1 MNPKSKLIGVVVAS
15 LVLASCG
22 KGDKKAASQVAA
34 RVNDAEITV
43 LQVNNA
49 LSRVPNLP
57 PEAAAGARRQ
67 VLDQLVDQEL
77 AVGQAMEKKLDRNPE
92 VMTAIEAAKREILA
106 RAYLQQLV
114 AAQGKPADEDVKKY
128 YREHPELFE
137 QRKVFSIEQIALPK
151 NAVPG
156 DQLAA
161 LTTGKA
167 MNEIAAE
174 LKRRGVKF
182 NADAGVRPA
191 EQLPLEMLP
200 HLATMKD
207 NQTSVVPLGDAVLV
221 VHVIASRAAPV
232 SEADATPRIQQFL
245 GNQKAMAA
253 VKADLQ
259 QLKDK
264 AKIEYLGEFA
274 GGATGEKPA
283 APTTPAKA
291 GAAPDDLAKGVA
303 KLQ

>member
-1 MNPKSKLIGVVVAS
+1 MNSKSKLIALLVAS

-43 LQVNNA
+43 LQVNSA

-57 PEAAAGARRQ
+57 PEAAASARRQ

-77 AVGQAMEKKLDRNPE
+77 AVGQAVEKKLDRNPE

-106 RAYLQQLV
+106 RAYLQQV
-114 AAQGKPADEDVKKY
+114 AAAQGKPADEDVKKY

-137 QRKVFSIEQIALPK
+137 QRKVFSLEQIAMPK

-161 LTTGKA
+161 LTSKP

-182 NADAGVRPA
+182 TADAGVRPA

-200 HLATMKD
+200 QLAALKD
-207 NQTSVVPLGDAVLV
+207 NQTSVIALGDASLI

-232 SEADATPRIQQFL
+232 SEAEAAPRIQQFL

-253 VKADLQ
+253 VKADLK

-274 GGATGEKPA
+274 AGAAEKPA
-283 APTTPAKA
+283 AAPAKA
-291 GAAPDDLAKGVA
+291 DAAPSDLAKGVA
-303 KLQ
+303 NLK